1 MTRYVPVVVGLLV
14 VVGTLGGLKC
24 AQISTIKTAGAKA
37 QKAGPPPEAVNTAI
51 AKEESW
57 DKTLDTVGS
66 VATAEG
72 VSVANEEAGIV
83 ARIDFQSGAMVKER
97 DVLVELDTRV
107 ERGQL
112 ASARAKKDLAATN
125 VERTR
130 RLVATGA
137 VAQAQLDADQSA
149 FDSAAA
155 DVNALQAEIERK
167 IVRAPFAG
175 KLGIRLVNVG
185 QYLAAGTPITN
196 IESGET
202 NYVDF
207 SLPQRDLDIVKVGMP
222 VRFSVG
228 GGVDAGAAQ
237 TAQGAIFTVDP
248 TIDPTTRNI
257 KLRAHLPPDADWMR
271 PGLFVKVSV
280 IEPTKETV
288 VAIPATAI
296 VHASFGDS
304 VFVVEDEKDEAGN
317 LVKGPDGAPFKVARQ
332 QFVKTGSLRGD
343 FIAIPEGIK
352 AGDEVVTAGAFK
364 LRNRARVAVSTAAE
378 LHPELQP
385 HPMNR

>member
-1 MTRYVPVVVGLLV
+1 MTRYVPVVVGLLA

-51 AKEESW
+51 AKAESW
-57 DKTLDTVGS
+57 DRTLDTVGS
-66 VATAEG
+66 VATAQG

-83 ARIDFQSGAMVKER
+83 ARIDFQSGAMAKER
-97 DVLVELDTRV
+97 QVLVELDTRV

-112 ASARAKKDLAATN
+112 ESARAKKELAATN
-125 VERTR
+125 LERTR
-130 RLVATGA
+130 RLFASGSIA
-137 VAQAQLDADQSA
+137 KAQLDADQSA
-149 FDSAAA
+149 FDAAAA
-155 DVNALQAEIERK
+155 DVSALSAEIERK

-185 QYLAAGTPITN
+185 QYLAAGTAITV

-207 SLPQRDLDIVKVGMP
+207 SLPQQDLALVLVGMP
-222 VRFSVG
+222 VRFEVG
-228 GGVDAGAAQ
+228 GGGDAGAAL
-237 TAQGAIFTVDP
+237 TAQGTIFTVEP
-248 TIDPTTRNI
+248 AVDPTTRNI
-257 KLRAHLPPDADWMR
+257 KLRAHLPPDAEWLR
-271 PGLFVKVSV
+271 PGMFVRVSV

-304 VFVVEDEKDEAGN
+304 VFVVEDEKDEGGN
-317 LVKGPDGAPFKVARQ
+317 VVKSPDGKPSKVARQ
-332 QFVKTGSLRGD
+332 QFVKTGPLRGD
-343 FIAIPEGIK
+343 FVAVTEGVK
-352 AGDEVVTAGAFK
+352 AGEEVVTAGGFK

-378 LHPELQP
+378 LHPELTP
-385 HPMNR
+385 HPVNR